1 MKHLKILTLTAMASL
16 LELIVKLAMTASPYP
31 TFPRKR
37 EKGQT
42 NRYASFTL
50 NGMNKKGAKQM
61 PNGIFSSIF

>member
-1 MKHLKILTLTAMASL
+1 MPR
-16 LELIVKLAMTASPYP
+16 LIMKLAVPVSPYP

-50 NGMNKKGAKQM
+50 KAAFYAKRCNMNIDLDQIAL
-61 PNGIFSSIF
+61 PIWLA

>member
-1 MKHLKILTLTAMASL
+1 M
-16 LELIVKLAMTASPYP
+16 KLAMPVSFYP

-50 NGMNKKGAKQM
+50 KKKTCLPG
-61 PNGIFSSIF
+61 